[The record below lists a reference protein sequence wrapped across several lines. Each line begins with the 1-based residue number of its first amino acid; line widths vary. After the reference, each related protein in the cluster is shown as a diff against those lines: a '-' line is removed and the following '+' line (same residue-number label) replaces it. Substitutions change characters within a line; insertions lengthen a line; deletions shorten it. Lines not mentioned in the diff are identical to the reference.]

1 MDVLKKFVQKEIILI
16 TFLIPMPFLISL
28 TNTPLTILTKL
39 VHWETIMTLTGL
51 FFVTKGIEE
60 SNMLEGFIAISVK
73 RFKTERNLAL
83 FIVFLTALLSTILT
97 NDIALFIIVPFSLT
111 LFSMVEND
119 LSKLLVLEAIAANA
133 GSVLTPIGNPQ
144 NIFLWHKMDISFFEF
159 IKKMLPLFSIL
170 ILVLII
176 FTILLFKKK
185 AIVKGKVEPLKKEKD
200 LFYFS
205 LILLVLFITAVQF
218 DRTHIA
224 LPIVIVLYLI
234 FFNKVSRRVDY
245 LFIVLF
251 IVVYIDM
258 NLLYTLKGIKNLFSL
273 FNVGNS
279 IQVFIASTLSSQIL
293 SNVPATVLMTRFS
306 KLLIPI
312 AYGVNLGGC
321 GIFLSS
327 FANLIVL
334 RLANK
339 KGLLKEFHLISIPF
353 FIICF
358 LVGLFFLF

>member
-1 MDVLKKFVQKEIILI
+1 MDVLKKLIQKEIILI
-16 TFLIPMPFLISL
+16 IFLIPMPFLIYLSSF
-28 TNTPLTILTKL
+28 PLTLLPKL

-60 SNMLEGFIAISVK
+60 SNMLEGFISISVK
-73 RFKTERNLAL
+73 RLKTERNLAL

-119 LSKLLVLEAIAANA
+119 LSRLLVLEAIAANA

-144 NIFLWHKMDISFFEF
+144 NIFLWHKMDISFFNF
-159 IKKMLPLFSIL
+159 VKKMLPLFSIL
-170 ILVLII
+170 IFVLII
-176 FTILLFKKK
+176 FTLMLFKKK
-185 AIVKGKVEPLKKEKD
+185 GIVKGDVKPLKKEKK

-205 LILLVLFITAVQF
+205 LILLVLFIIAVQF

-234 FFNKVSRRVDY
+234 FFRKVSHKVDY

-258 NLLYTLKGIKNLFSL
+258 NLLYTLKGIKKLFSL
-273 FNVGNS
+273 FNVENS
-279 IQVFIASTLSSQIL
+279 TQVFIVSALSSQIF
-293 SNVPATVLMTRFS
+293 SNVPATILMTRFS
-306 KLLIPI
+306 KLLTSIS
-312 AYGVNLGGC
+312 YGVNLGGC

-353 FIICF
+353 FIFCFF
-358 LVGLFFLF
+358 LVLFFLF